1 MDYWL
6 IDNEVIPL
14 ESAMMDVTHID
25 IAIQSCHDV
34 QLAIVKNKVLSPLTV
49 RSCIITVF
57 CGCLDCISG
66 YTVNG

>member
-25 IAIQSCHDV
+25 IVIRSCHVV
-34 QLAIVKNKVLSPLTV
+34 QLTIVTNIVLRLVTV
-49 RSCIITVF
+49 EVVTSFLIRIVVGVT
-57 CGCLDCISG
+57 
-66 YTVNG
+66 